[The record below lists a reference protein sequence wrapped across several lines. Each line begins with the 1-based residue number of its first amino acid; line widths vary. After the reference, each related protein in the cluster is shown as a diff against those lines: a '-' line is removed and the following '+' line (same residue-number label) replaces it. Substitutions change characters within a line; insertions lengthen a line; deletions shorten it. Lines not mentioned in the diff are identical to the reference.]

1 MTDHAEPEL
10 NATQTGTQSGLNGLV
25 GLGAGLAFT
34 AVALGAFGAHGLDGK
49 VSAEAADWWH
59 TATFYLLPH
68 GIAVFAIGLMGRP
81 VYRLPA
87 YWLAGG
93 AFVFAATLYAMT
105 LGAPRW
111 LGMVTPLGGVGQLC
125 GWGLIVWRALRTR
138 T

>member
-34 AVALGAFGAHGLDGK
+34 AVALGAFGAHGLEGT
-49 VSAEAADWWH
+49 VSAQAADWWQ

-68 GIAVFAIGLMGRP
+68 AVAVLAIGLLGRP
-81 VYRLPA
+81 VYRLPGYVLA
-87 YWLAGG
+87 YG
-93 AFVFAATLYAMT
+93 AIVFAATLYAMT

-111 LGMVTPLGGVGQLC
+111 LGMVTPLGGVGMLC